1 MPKVIKRGPG
11 ASPERPATEPASSP
25 PLAPS
30 ARPKKRIIEREV
42 VGATHEARR
51 IVQEAEA
58 EAQRILEAAKE
69 AAAETHQRG
78 FERGR
83 EEGMAEFSQATS
95 AALLRVRKIEEGLEA
110 DYIGLLRTCVEKILG
125 RELEQS
131 PGAILGVVRNAL
143 LDARQQREITVRV
156 HPEDAAV
163 LEKSQPR
170 LLEVLARANAVDVRR
185 DPGVTRGGCIVA
197 TELGTIDAS
206 LERQLDALAAAVEA
220 ELGEVGGP
228 PELDESELDPE
239 DDPGAGGY

>member
-11 ASPERPATEPASSP
+11 GPPERPSAEPPAGHPS
-25 PLAPS
+25 APS

-58 EAQRILEAAKE
+58 EAQRILEEARE
-69 AAAETHQRG
+69 AATETHQRG

-83 EEGMAEFSQATS
+83 EDGKAEFTQALS
-95 AALLRVRKIEEGLEA
+95 AALLRVRQIEENLEGE
-110 DYIGLLRTCVEKILG
+110 YIGLVRDCVEKILG
-125 RELEQS
+125 QELQQS
-131 PGAILGVVRNAL
+131 PAAILGVVRNAL

-163 LEKSQPR
+163 LEKNQPR

-185 DPGVTRGGCIVA
+185 DPGVTRGGCIVS
-197 TELGTIDAS
+197 TELGTIDAR
-206 LERQLDALAAAVEA
+206 LERQLDALAAAVHA
-220 ELGEVGGP
+220 ELGEGGGSGYHS
-228 PELDESELDPE
+228 ESELDPE
-239 DDPGAGGY
+239 DDPGAGY